1 MVFLDVDAAVE
12 PGPQYVSIATGV
24 DALNVLG
31 VMELVEMGC
40 AFYVLDQGTIQTA
53 GDVFPVMGLA
63 SRSVTGVLVQD
74 ILTATTAMGVG
85 RLHVMNAMVMG
96 NCVASRA
103 LEKEKQ
109 KKNAQSAMVVGKE
122 QDSCWKVCAIVCLS

>member
-12 PGPQYVSIATGV
+12 LGPQYVSIATGV

-63 SRSVTGVLVQD
+63 SRSVTGALVQD

-85 RLHVMNAMVMG
+85 RLHAMNAMVM
-96 NCVASRA
+96 
-103 LEKEKQ
+103 E
-109 KKNAQSAMVVGKE
+109 
-122 QDSCWKVCAIVCLS
+122 D